1 MKQEVPVKRTY
12 KETSAL
18 ARANGRD
25 IVLFDGVCNLCNGAV
40 DFILKRDPAGQFAF
54 ASLQSEAGQE
64 VLSAYKLS
72 TRDFNTV
79 ILVQEGKVYK
89 KSRAALQI
97 AGKLKGGWKLLQVFK
112 IVPSFMGDAVYN
124 FIARNRY
131 RFFGKRE
138 TCRLPTPQIRSRFL
152 EGL

>member
-1 MKQEVPVKRTY
+1 MKQEEPAKVSHEVAG
-12 KETSAL
+12 AL
-18 ARANGRD
+18 IRANGRD
-25 IVLFDGVCNLCNGAV
+25 IVLFDGVCNLCNGAI
-40 DFILKRDPAGQFAF
+40 DFILERDPAGHFAF

-64 VLSAYKLS
+64 VLSAYGLS

-97 AGKLKGGWKLLQVFK
+97 AGKLKGGWKLLQAFK
-112 IVPSFMGDAVYN
+112 IVPSFVGDTVYD